1 MYKNLFW
8 EIDWIIRRCFCN
20 EMEVNQK
27 IFVSRDR
34 KEKLP
39 LDKTEL
45 QKGLESG
52 TYTEETLAWAKGM
65 PNWLPLS
72 DPYWEKYGIIVDSCM
87 PPELPPLEMPEP
99 KPPLEELKVVAEEKL
114 DYKGEVAFYESL
126 PFTGIGVDYH
136 ENGQKR
142 KESHYKGGKEDGPVS
157 FWYQSGQKESEATY
171 KEGRVIT
178 DIGWQPNGE
187 VCPFTN
193 VVNGNGTVVTWHEN
207 GQKESE
213 SHYRDGQKCGLQ
225 IVWNENGL
233 KKEEI
238 NHDYGN
244 KGECLAT
251 LFWDNGNKQEEGCGD
266 GNTYKQVGI
275 WVKFS
280 EDGKADGEIHYI
292 NGQTHYKI
300 VTRHENGE
308 IKSEE
313 EIKDGEDKFVTKY
326 YDNGQKQGAGFLNQ
340 DGEKEGF
347 WTWWY
352 KNGQKEQEEEC
363 LRGECRIIKEWD
375 EEGRVRSQNNN
386 QGGNWMQKAAW
397 LQRQTQINQM
407 NDFFGG

>member
-142 KESHYKGGKEDGPVS
+142 KESH
-157 FWYQSGQKESEATY
+157 
-171 KEGRVIT
+171 
-178 DIGWQPNGE
+178 
-187 VCPFTN
+187 
-193 VVNGNGTVVTWHEN
+193 
-207 GQKESE
+207 
-213 SHYRDGQKCGLQ
+213 
-225 IVWNENGL
+225 
-233 KKEEI
+233 
-238 NHDYGN
+238 
-244 KGECLAT
+244 
-251 LFWDNGNKQEEGCGD
+251 
-266 GNTYKQVGI
+266 
-275 WVKFS
+275 
-280 EDGKADGEIHYI
+280 
-292 NGQTHYKI
+292 
-300 VTRHENGE
+300 
-308 IKSEE
+308 
-313 EIKDGEDKFVTKY
+313 
-326 YDNGQKQGAGFLNQ
+326 
-340 DGEKEGF
+340 
-347 WTWWY
+347 
-352 KNGQKEQEEEC
+352 
-363 LRGECRIIKEWD
+363 
-375 EEGRVRSQNNN
+375 
-386 QGGNWMQKAAW
+386 
-397 LQRQTQINQM
+397 
-407 NDFFGG
+407 